1 MKWHRAG
8 TMYRWGGHRWGG
20 HPWGGHPWGGHPWGG
35 HPRGGLYG
43 YIHGVFQK
51 ILLGLAAG

>member
-8 TMYRWGGHRWGG
+8 TMYRWGGHR
-20 HPWGGHPWGGHPWGG
+20 WGGHPWGGHPWGG